1 MFEFIATNYHV
12 NVTFNSETNKHF
24 VNFIN
29 NTFEDIILEERHNE
43 FLSNL
48 RNHVRIYRNKLSR

>member
-1 MFEFIATNYHV
+1 MFELIATSYHAKM
-12 NVTFNSETNKHF
+12 TFDSKTNKHF

-29 NTFEDIILEERHNE
+29 NTFENIILEERHNE

-48 RNHVRIYRNKLSR
+48 RDHVRIYRNKLSR